1 MCLAVPARVVEI
13 SGKRATVE
21 MAGVVLRASIMM
33 LPNVQ
38 VGDYVILHA
47 GFAIE
52 KLDEVE
58 ALRTIELFQMMDSLG
73 AENSTN

>member
-21 MAGVVLRASIMM
+21 MAGVVQQTSIMM
-33 LPNVQ
+33 LPDVQ
-38 VGDYVILHA
+38 IGDYVILHA

-52 KLDEVE
+52 KLDEAE
-58 ALRTIELFQMMDSLG
+58 ALRTIELFQTMEGL
-73 AENSTN
+73 